1 MDLDTPLGQVRGV
14 GPARARAFAAA
25 GSTTV
30 GDLLLHQLPFR
41 YEDRRAVTPV
51 TSASA
56 GVAATFLG
64 RLIDLRR
71 IRTRRRGRRTFSL
84 VRGFVEDATGRLP
97 VVWFN
102 RPYLAEQAKTDE
114 EHLLHGPVREAKGG
128 GFELLNPS
136 CERAAGAVH
145 SARIVPV
152 YPAVKGVG
160 PAFLRRL
167 MDSLLAEVD
176 LRQMPETLPADLL
189 ERHGLPALGVALEA
203 LHRPLQE
210 DVEALSSRRTPA
222 HHRLVYGEL
231 LEMQVTLALRR
242 EREAREPRSRRYR
255 LGSAALRQVRQSLPF
270 ELTAA
275 QEKVL
280 GEIAADLGAP
290 HPMHRLLQGDVGSGK
305 TAVAALALAL
315 ALESGFQGAFMAPTE
330 LLAEQHYESLARLL
344 GGRYRIALLTGG
356 TVDAGLKARIAS
368 GEAQLVVGTH
378 ALIQEG
384 VELRDLGL
392 AVIDEQ
398 HRFGVAQRE
407 LLRRKGARPDVL
419 VMTATPIPRS
429 LALTAWG
436 DLPVSTLDEMPPGRT
451 PVSTEVVPVRG
462 RPRVYRRVREA
473 IAAGAR
479 AYVVAPLIDESDRTG
494 AVSLAEVEE
503 RVREALAGF
512 PVAVLHGRLPAAERE
527 RTMRAF
533 AAGEV
538 RALVATT
545 VIEVGVDVPEAT
557 WMVIESAERF
567 GLAQLHQL
575 RGRVGR
581 GSEASVCVAIHGRL
595 TEAGRERLAVF
606 ASTQDGFEIAE
617 RDLLLRGPGDVLGT
631 RQSGLA
637 PLRMARLPEN
647 WDWLVKARDDAR
659 ELLERLDEPARQALA
674 DQVLEKGTPC
684 ASS

>member
-1 MDLDTPLGQVRGV
+1 V
-14 GPARARAFAAA
+14 GPARARALAAA
-25 GSTTV
+25 GSITV
-30 GDLLLHQLPFR
+30 GDLLLHHLPFR
-41 YEDRRAVTPV
+41 YEDRRVVTPV
-51 TSASA
+51 ASAFA
-56 GVAATFLG
+56 GVAATFRG
-64 RLIDLRR
+64 RLVELRR
-71 IRTRRRGRRTFSL
+71 IRTRRRGFSL

-102 RPYLAEQAKTDE
+102 RPYLANLADPASLKE
-114 EHLLHGPVREAKGG
+114 EHLLHGSVREAKGG
-128 GFELLNPS
+128 GVELLNPS
-136 CERAAGAVH
+136 CEPAAGAVH

-152 YPAVKGVG
+152 YPALKPLG
-160 PAFLRRL
+160 PALLRRL
-167 MDSLLAEVD
+167 MDSLLAEAD
-176 LRQMPETLPADLL
+176 LRQVPETLPADLL
-189 ERHGLPALGVALEA
+189 ERHGLPCLGEALEA
-203 LHRPLQE
+203 LHRPRDE
-210 DVEALSSRRTPA
+210 EVEALNARRTPA
-222 HHRLVYGEL
+222 HRRLIYGEL
-231 LEMQVTLALRR
+231 LEMQVALALRR
-242 EREAREPRSRRYR
+242 EREARELRSRRYR
-255 LGSAALRQVRQSLPF
+255 LGPATLRQVRQSLPF
-270 ELTAA
+270 KLTAA

-280 GEIAADLGAP
+280 GEIVADLGTA

-330 LLAEQHYESLARLL
+330 LLAEQHYAGLARLL
-344 GGRYRIALLTGG
+344 GGRYRTVLLTGG
-356 TVDAGLKARIAS
+356 TADASLRARIAS

-378 ALIQEG
+378 ALIQAG
-384 VELRDLGL
+384 VELRNLGL

-398 HRFGVAQRE
+398 HRFGVVQRE

-419 VMTATPIPRS
+419 LMTATPIPRS

-451 PVSTEVVPVRG
+451 PVSTEVVPVRV
-462 RPRVYRRVREA
+462 RRQVYRRMREA
-473 IAAGAR
+473 VAAGAR
-479 AYVVAPLIDESDRTG
+479 AYVVVPLIDESDRAG

-581 GSEASVCVAIHGRL
+581 GSGASVCVAIHGPAGRL
-595 TEAGRERLAVF
+595 TAAGRERLAVF

-631 RQSGLA
+631 RQAGLA
-637 PLRMARLPEN
+637 PLRMARLPED

-659 ELLERLDEPARQALA
+659 ELLGRLDEPARRALA
-674 DQVLEKGTPC
+674 DQALEKAGAC